1 MASATWKALVVQE
14 VGMALEVVQHEGDSC
29 CFESSSTVVDAFL
42 EEGTVA
48 SELGDFGVNES
59 TLLFPSAVVDDIGVG
74 LPVGQLMGC
83 FGQGVESGRSASKEL
98 EEPCPHGVGGDA

>member
-1 MASATWKALVVQE
+1 
-14 VGMALEVVQHEGDSC
+14 MALEVVQHEGDSC

-74 LPVGQLMGC
+74 LPVGQL
-83 FGQGVESGRSASKEL
+83 VGRFCEGIEPSRCPGEEL
-98 EEPCPHGVGGDA
+98 EEPWPHGVGGDV